1 MATSAEEK
9 VVKSLDRIIKEVET
23 IRTEML
29 SETPTRRNNL
39 DFTLKSIEKDAKF
52 LMSLL
57 ADFPSRR

>member
-1 MATSAEEK
+1 MATSEDK
-9 VVKSLDRIIKEVET
+9 IIKSLDRIIQEVQT
-23 IRTEML
+23 IRTEMT
-29 SETPTRRNNL
+29 SETPTRRNNI

>member
-1 MATSAEEK
+1 MASSEEK
-9 VVKSLDRIIKEVET
+9 VVKSLEKIIQEVGI
-23 IRTEML
+23 IRTEMM
-29 SETPTRRNNL
+29 SETPTRRNNI

>member
-1 MATSAEEK
+1 MATSEEK
-9 VVKSLDRIIKEVET
+9 VVKSLDRIIQEIQA
-23 IRTEML
+23 IRSEIL
-29 SETPTRRNNL
+29 SETPTRRNNI